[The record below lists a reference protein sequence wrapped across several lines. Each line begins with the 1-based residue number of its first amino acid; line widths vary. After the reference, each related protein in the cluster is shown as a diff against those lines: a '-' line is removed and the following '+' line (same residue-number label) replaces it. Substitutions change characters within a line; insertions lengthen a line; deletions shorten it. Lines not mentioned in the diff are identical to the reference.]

1 MSEEGA
7 RGGGMEDTPFY
18 RYWFRGIN
26 EFLETAEPK
35 ALDAFVD
42 RCAAS
47 CSASY
52 SRGVYERAF
61 SGSPD
66 LASALD
72 KLKREFTDFDYTLEG
87 NRIEIRYARC
97 GCDLANDGLISSP
110 KLCAC
115 SVASCRK
122 NFEAALGPGSVSVEL
137 KESVL
142 RGDGRCALV
151 VTIRDRA
158 AKPHT

>member
-1 MSEEGA
+1 
-7 RGGGMEDTPFY
+7 MEDTPFY
-18 RYWFRGIN
+18 RQWFRGIN
-26 EFLETAEPK
+26 EFLETAEPE
-35 ALDAFVD
+35 ALAAFIE
-42 RCAAS
+42 RSAAS

-61 SGSPD
+61 AGSPD

-72 KLKREFTDFDYTLEG
+72 KLKREFADFDYTLEG

-97 GCDLANDGLISSP
+97 GCDLVNDGFITSP

-137 KESVL
+137 RESVL

-151 VTIRDRA
+151 VTILDRA
-158 AKPHT
+158 ARVTGA